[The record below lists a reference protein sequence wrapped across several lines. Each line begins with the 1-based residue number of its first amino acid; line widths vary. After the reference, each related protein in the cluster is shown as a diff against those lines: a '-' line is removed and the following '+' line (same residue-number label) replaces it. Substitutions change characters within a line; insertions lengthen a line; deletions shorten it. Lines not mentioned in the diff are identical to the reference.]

1 MKHVA
6 ILGCGVVGSGVA
18 EVLKSHREGIRRRC
32 GEELSLRYIL
42 VRRRK
47 DGSPWQEYFTEDFS
61 VIENDPEV
69 SLVAIIDADKEGFL
83 RSERSM
89 IQTIGRAARNAGGE
103 VVMYADRMT
112 GSMQRAIDETERRRE
127 LQMAYNRAHGIV
139 PKTVRKD
146 VRADIAVL
154 KGAAEE
160 APQYLTR
167 EVPSDAKGRKQHLQ
181 LLEKAMKEA
190 AKNLE
195 FEIAAELRDEIRRIE
210 AMD

>member
-1 MKHVA
+1 
-6 ILGCGVVGSGVA
+6 
-18 EVLKSHREGIRRRC
+18 
-32 GEELSLRYIL
+32 
-42 VRRRK
+42 
-47 DGSPWQEYFTEDFS
+47 
-61 VIENDPEV
+61 
-69 SLVAIIDADKEGFL
+69 
-83 RSERSM
+83 M

-112 GSMQRAIDETERRRE
+112 GSMQRAIEETERRRE
-127 LQMAYNRAHGIV
+127 IQMAYNSAHGIV

-154 KGAAEE
+154 KGTEDE

-167 EVPSDAKGRKQHLQ
+167 EVPQDAKGRKQHLL
-181 LLEKAMKEA
+181 LLEKAMKDA